1 MSPSGRTHYDVL
13 GLGPA
18 ATATEIKAAWR
29 RAARLNHPDRGGSD
43 EQFHLAAEAYEVLSD
58 PARKAE
64 YDRRLGRGGSEDR
77 HPARA
82 AGTAAPAPGG
92 PGGPAASPAEV
103 LNRPPR
109 FDPDFSPSRPPI
121 MPLAL
126 AGRQV
131 HGQPR
136 RPGVLQR
143 MGAAGSRWEAEQ
155 LTVAFL
161 EQVLL
166 PDYPSARL
174 ISGLRIPDT
183 GPRGG
188 TLEVGHVV
196 MGGYRMA
203 VIDSAMASSGHYR
216 WDGRQLRSTGRAP
229 GLQHLPE
236 AVRTLQARFPEFNV
250 AGWLVLH
257 DPRRNPFEPV
267 IDYPPSEAG
276 ADRSA
281 PGAVRPVNAG
291 TLGRALRRFFS
302 EGPQPAVVRLPVLG
316 ALIEAAER

>member
-13 GLGPA
+13 GLAPN
-18 ATATEIKAAWR
+18 ATAAEIKAAWR
-29 RAARLNHPDRGGSD
+29 RAARDFHPDRGGSD
-43 EQFHLAAEAYEVLSD
+43 ARFHLAAEAYEVLSD
-58 PARKAE
+58 PARRAD
-64 YDRRLGRGGSEDR
+64 YDRRLGRGAGDEP
-77 HPARA
+77 HAARP
-82 AGTAAPAPGG
+82 AGTAAHPGAG
-92 PGGPAASPAEV
+92 AAAASPAQV
-103 LNRPPR
+103 LNRPPQ
-109 FDPDFSPSRPPI
+109 FSPDFSPSQPPVL
-121 MPLAL
+121 PLAL

-131 HGQPR
+131 HGEPR

-155 LTVAFL
+155 RTVALL

-174 ISGLRIPDT
+174 VSGLRIPDT

-188 TLEVGHVV
+188 MLDIGHVV

-203 VIDSAMASSGHYR
+203 VIGSAMASSGHYR
-216 WDGRQLRSTGRAP
+216 WDGSQLRTAGRAP

-236 AVRTLQARFPEFNV
+236 AVRTLQARFGEFNV

-257 DPRRNPFEPV
+257 DPRGNPFEPV
-267 IDYPPSEAG
+267 IDYPPQAAG
-276 ADRSA
+276 TPRSA
-281 PGAVRPVNAG
+281 PADIRPVNAG

-316 ALIEAAER
+316 ALIEAADR